1 MTYTGKT
8 PLFEIPSI
16 KAGEVLSEDSERDA
30 VLIIENQ
37 LRAGILGA
45 GSTRVFVEGTYS
57 TANGPGNVVSVTLTG
72 SPSLQGIARQGLV
85 EFFGAFTW
93 INLLPGRS
101 YTLYAKATPATY
113 LNPSDIEAVASE
125 TVISTSDHLLLA
137 TLDNTIAGA
146 PVLDISPAGKPIGAN
161 LFDLLNSPV
170 NPFGASLTQQ
180 NLTALLAFGVTLAQ
194 SGSALF
200 DQSNADAVVP
210 VIRIVNASAQ
220 PEISS
225 DGELRF
231 NDVRTGTPPP
241 LSNTGFTAL
250 PLGAGSLLDALN
262 RLSSGRFRR
271 TGTATDLQSTNE
283 TVIGVTDTS
292 VPRTVTISSADIA
305 KEGRFIFVKD
315 ESDGAGTNNITIAT
329 EGAETIE
336 GASTAVINTDGGSK
350 VMYAD
355 GSNLFL
361 LPAPITASAAYTRNA
376 AIVEDRTLLASASAT
391 IINNN
396 NVLAALIADLQ
407 TNKILG

>member
-1 MTYTGKT
+1 MAYTGKT

-16 KAGEVLSEDSERDA
+16 KSGEVLSEDSERDA

-57 TANGPGNVVSVTLTG
+57 TVNGPGNVVSVTLTG

-85 EFFGAFTW
+85 EVFGAFTW

-101 YTLYAKATPATY
+101 YSLYAKATPATY
-113 LNPSDIEAVASE
+113 LNPSDVEAIASE

-210 VIRIVNASAQ
+210 VIRIVNVSAQ

-225 DGELRF
+225 DGELRL
-231 NDVRTGTPPP
+231 NDVRTATPPP
-241 LSNTGFTAL
+241 LSNTGFAAL
-250 PLGAGSLLDALN
+250 PFGADSILDSLN

-271 TGTATDLQSTNE
+271 TGTAVDLQSTNE
-283 TVIGVTDTS
+283 TIIGVTDTS
-292 VPRTVTISSADIA
+292 VPRTVTISSVDIA
-305 KEGRFIFVKD
+305 KDGRFIFVKD
-315 ESDGAGTNNITIAT
+315 ESGGAGTNNITIDT
-329 EGAETIE
+329 EGAELIE
-336 GASTAVINTDGGSK
+336 GAASVVINADSGSK
-350 VMYAD
+350 LMYAD

-361 LPAPITASAAYTRNA
+361 LPSPVETYIRNA
-376 AIVEDRTLLASASAT
+376 VIVEDRTLLASASAT
-391 IINNN
+391 ITNNN
-396 NVLAALIADLQ
+396 NVIAALIADLQ
-407 TNKILG
+407 KNGSLG